1 MKRTELRENIFK
13 LLFVSMFTEKEE
25 MPEQLKLYFENM
37 ERLAEND
44 QTYMEEKVGNVLA
57 KETEIDEI
65 LNGISKGWKTTRM
78 SRVDLTILRL
88 AVYEILFDADVPTG
102 VAINEAVELG
112 KQFGGDDSAAFHRRV
127 RHYALDD
134 ASVQKGAGGA
144 GSGAGS
150 DPGKPDRRARHPR
163 F

>member
-65 LNGISKGWKTTRM
+65 LNGISKGWKTDPHE
-78 SRVDLTILRL
+78 SC
-88 AVYEILFDADVPTG
+88 
-102 VAINEAVELG
+102 
-112 KQFGGDDSAAFHRRV
+112 
-127 RHYALDD
+127 
-134 ASVQKGAGGA
+134 
-144 GSGAGS
+144 GS
-150 DPGKPDRRARHPR
+150 DNPPSGCL
-163 F
+163 

>member
-37 ERLAEND
+37 ECLAEND

-57 KETEIDEI
+57 KEAKIDEI

-112 KQFGGDDSAAFHRRV
+112 KQFGGDDSAAFINGI
-127 RHYALDD
+127 L
-134 ASVQKGAGGA
+134 
-144 GSGAGS
+144 
-150 DPGKPDRRARHPR
+150 GKVADKAAKENGKEEA
-163 F
+163 

>member
-1 MKRTELRENIFK
+1 
-13 LLFVSMFTEKEE
+13 

-57 KETEIDEI
+57 KEAEIDEI

-112 KQFGGDDSAAFHRRV
+112 KQFGGDDSAAFINGI
-127 RHYALDD
+127 L
-134 ASVQKGAGGA
+134 
-144 GSGAGS
+144 
-150 DPGKPDRRARHPR
+150 GKVADKAAKENGKEEA
-163 F
+163 

>member
-57 KETEIDEI
+57 KEAKIDEI

-112 KQFGGDDSAAFHRRV
+112 KQFGGDDSAAFINGI
-127 RHYALDD
+127 L
-134 ASVQKGAGGA
+134 
-144 GSGAGS
+144 
-150 DPGKPDRRARHPR
+150 GKVADKATMENGKEEA
-163 F
+163 